1 MFEIISGVPANM
13 LRLIMKIY
21 DNTMAKVTSPGG
33 DSLLLR
39 ILAGMM
45 QGDTLAPYLFIIVLD
60 YAIMRRKAGKILASR
75 WSQGEADS
83 TQV

>member
-45 QGDTLAPYLFIIVLD
+45 QGDTLAPYLFII
-60 YAIMRRKAGKILASR
+60 
-75 WSQGEADS
+75 
-83 TQV
+83 